1 MDELR
6 KIPVNHDAKQL
17 VFLHVLGCHSNYEQR
32 YPSSYASRDGEP
44 SEDYDNAVRFSDDF
58 TRQVYEYLRTR
69 SDFQALLF
77 FSDHGEDPKHGH
89 TLDPFT
95 WKMVRIPLWA
105 AFSDGFIQSAPEAVQ
120 ALKENVG
127 KFFTNDMVFDLVC
140 GLLDIQDQPYYEPH
154 NDPASPSYSR
164 TLRDLSTISGKYRI
178 ADDPNLRQ

>member
-1 MDELR
+1 MNSDIR
-6 KIPVNHDAKQL
+6 PRMP
-17 VFLHVLGCHSNYEQR
+17 LGTANLAR
-32 YPSSYASRDGEP
+32 IMTMPSASATI
-44 SEDYDNAVRFSDDF
+44 S

-69 SDFQALLF
+69 SDFRALLF

-140 GLLDIQDQPYYEPH
+140 GH
-154 NDPASPSYSR
+154 FR
-164 TLRDLSTISGKYRI
+164 KISNCG
-178 ADDPNLRQ
+178 

>member
-1 MDELR
+1 M
-6 KIPVNHDAKQL
+6 NHDAKQL

-105 AFSDGFIQSAPEAVQ
+105 AFSDGFIQSAPEAAQ

-127 KFFTNDMVFDLVC
+127 NF
-140 GLLDIQDQPYYEPH
+140 
-154 NDPASPSYSR
+154 
-164 TLRDLSTISGKYRI
+164 
-178 ADDPNLRQ
+178 